1 MMDILLD
8 THVLIWSLFDDDCI
22 PQSVKDLIDNP
33 DNDIYFSVSSLWEI
47 EIKHTKHPQ
56 SMPYSMRQIYN
67 VVLGKTD
74 FIMLDIRPEYLVILS
89 ETIKENVHND
99 PFDHVIISTAKSEKM
114 KLITH
119 DIAISKYKGIDIVL
133 I

>member
-1 MMDILLD
+1 MDILLD
-8 THVLIWSLFDDDCI
+8 THTLLWSLFDDDSI
-22 PQSVKDLIDNP
+22 PQNIKDLIDNP

-56 SMPYSMRQIYN
+56 LMPYSMRQIYN
-67 VVLGKTD
+67 VILGKTD
-74 FIMLDIRPEYLVILS
+74 FIMLNIRPEYLVILS
-89 ETIKENVHND
+89 EALKENVHND
-99 PFDHVIISTAKSEKM
+99 PFDHMIITTAKSEKM

-119 DIAISKYKGIDIVL
+119 DTMVSKYRGIDVVL